1 MMQFTHKSYRPTESV
16 KDFGRF
22 FASIENW
29 ARTLGTRRVEE
40 ETIRRRQ

>member
-1 MMQFTHKSYRPTESV
+1 MMMRSHKSYRPTESA

-22 FASIENW
+22 VASIENW

-40 ETIRRRQ
+40 ETRKR